1 MQGKSRWP
9 FWPLFWLVFSLAYF
23 YPACL
28 SAAEPQTGPELAIW
42 TPSSLPLL
50 QTVTDTNARAKILLQ
65 RLSERNQEIK
75 SLKATIEQLKQQGLD
90 SIASYA
96 ELSEQFS
103 LAEISRDSLSKE
115 VTEISSSREKLQQD
129 YNAQKTSSDNYRTEA
144 GLQIRELKR
153 ERNGWR
159 LAGIGG
165 FLAAIAAVIYAAI
178 KAAIK

>member
-9 FWPLFWLVFSLAYF
+9 LWPLFWLVFSLAYF
-23 YPACL
+23 YPACP
-28 SAAEPQTGPELAIW
+28 SAAEPQTGPELATW
-42 TPSSLPLL
+42 PSSTLPLL
-50 QTVTDTNARAKILLQ
+50 QTVIATNARMKILLP

-75 SLKATIEQLKQQGLD
+75 SLKATIEQLEQQGLD
-90 SIASYA
+90 STASYA
-96 ELSEQFS
+96 ELSEQLR

-115 VTEISSSREKLQQD
+115 VTEISSSRERLQQD

-178 KAAIK
+178 K